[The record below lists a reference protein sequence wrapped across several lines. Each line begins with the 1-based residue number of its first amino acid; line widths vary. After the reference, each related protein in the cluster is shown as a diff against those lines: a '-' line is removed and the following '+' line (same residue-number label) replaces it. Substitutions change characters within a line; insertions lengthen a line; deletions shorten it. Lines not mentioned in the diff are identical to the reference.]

1 VFVFVPREFQLLTQ
15 VFQLRPQVFFIMKQK
30 GRRRDHFGGRARN
43 RETTRDERVKI
54 IALRE
59 SGMTWK
65 EIGRQLEIDYR
76 TCQGIFRK
84 AQVGVSY
91 PAHGQWQLLQFTGS
105 KLLTV
110 RTGKWNT

>member
-1 VFVFVPREFQLLTQ
+1 
-15 VFQLRPQVFFIMKQK
+15 
-30 GRRRDHFGGRARN
+30 
-43 RETTRDERVKI
+43 
-54 IALRE
+54 
-59 SGMTWK
+59 MTWK